1 MESILTNSLRRA
13 DRFWLLDGAMG
24 TQLQNKLRQRGQDPF
39 GLQPELLNLTHP
51 EIVTEVHREYL
62 LAGANI
68 LYTNTFGASR
78 KKLQTSGHTPAEV
91 ISAAVQNARQAIDS
105 VCAAQADR
113 PLIALDIGPLGELME
128 PSGTLSFA
136 EAYELF
142 CEQVRAGITA
152 GVDLVVLETMTD
164 LYEVKAGILAVRE
177 SCEALGKPLLHR
189 LLRAFEGG
197 GNRGAGRRPHR
208 L

>member
-78 KKLQTSGHTPAEV
+78 KKLQTSGHTPAEL
-91 ISAAVQNARQAIDS
+91 ISAAVQNARQALS
-105 VCAAQADR
+105 
-113 PLIALDIGPLGELME
+113 LIHI
-128 PSGTLSFA
+128 
-136 EAYELF
+136 
-142 CEQVRAGITA
+142 
-152 GVDLVVLETMTD
+152 
-164 LYEVKAGILAVRE
+164 
-177 SCEALGKPLLHR
+177 
-189 LLRAFEGG
+189 
-197 GNRGAGRRPHR
+197 
-208 L
+208 

>member
-1 MESILTNSLRRA
+1 MNFKSL
-13 DRFWLLDGAMG
+13 LKKKIVVLDGAMG

-78 KKLQTSGHTPAEV
+78 KKLQTSGHTPA
-91 ISAAVQNARQAIDS
+91 ARQAIDS

-128 PSGTLSFA
+128 PSDTLSFA

-152 GVDLVVLETMTD
+152 GVDLVVLETNLPEESIRWLCD
-164 LYEVKAGILAVRE
+164 NFILYQFGQTVRYILYRA
-177 SCEALGKPLLHR
+177 CH
-189 LLRAFEGG
+189 LR
-197 GNRGAGRRPHR
+197 RK
-208 L
+208 